1 MFNDKDV
8 ADITRNLLIAL
19 GIEIQKGSNIL
30 FYQESKNTIFFDN
43 HPVKANIDS
52 NSALFIDKDDVR
64 FNPLDPRCT
73 KLMDRFFA
81 RYLEDSSEEGN
92 LPVCS
97 TYFFDKDKDTGNYM
111 LHVRFED
118 GSEYKGNWYINK
130 IICLI
135 EAVFSLDGTFA
146 DINLKPYDLDQSEW
160 IDDE

>member
-92 LPVCS
+92 LPR
-97 TYFFDKDKDTGNYM
+97 DTGNYM
-111 LHVRFED
+111 LHVRFKD
-118 GSEYKGNWYINK
+118 WSEYKGNFYINK

-146 DINLKPYDLDQSEW
+146 DINLRPYDLDQSEW